1 MSYKFNP
8 LVSLGLDQIA
18 SYDAL
23 NLLGTVANQAAL
35 PGGATTGDVYQ
46 AEDTGIFYVWD
57 GAAWDSI
64 GTLAGPTGPTGATGA
79 DGADGVGV
87 PTGGSTGQALV
98 KASATDYDTQWS
110 DVTAVAALDDLTD
123 VTIATPSDGQVL
135 EYDAVA
141 GAWVN
146 AAPSGGGGTPGGA
159 DTQVQFNDG
168 GAFGGDAGLT
178 YNKTT
183 DELTVAGDINL
194 DDGGTFSTTV
204 QSVTPTANRTISFPD
219 ATGTVALVS
228 GANGTIQYN
237 DAGTLKGNSNFTVNV
252 DWDNSATTFTALKV
266 NVPDVLQG
274 AGDSNLLDLQA
285 GGTSRFKVNNNGSIN
300 IYSTGTNTP
309 TSFGIG
315 SPVTSLLATYSGAR
329 WNAAIGSDRLVLE
342 NTSWLGFSSLPGT
355 NANFPLGG
363 NVDTRLY
370 RDSAGV
376 VKITDGSAG
385 TGYLKL
391 IPTTVG
397 ALTPAGT
404 VGAGTKAFVTDS
416 TSTLS
421 AHHGQVVVG
430 GGTNFVPVFSDGT
443 NWIVG

>member
-18 SYDAL
+18 SYAAL
-23 NLLGTVANQAAL
+23 NVLGTVANQAAL

-46 AEDTGIFYVWD
+46 AENDGIFYVWD

-64 GTLAGPTGPTGATGA
+64 GTLAGPAGPAGATGPAGA
-79 DGADGVGV
+79 DGADGTDGADGADGQTILNGTVDPTDNVTGTDGDFYINTASNEIFGPRTAGAWGSGTSLVG
-87 PTGGSTGQALV
+87 PAGAGG
-98 KASATDYDTQWS
+98 ATT
-110 DVTAVAALDDLTD
+110 LGGLTD
-123 VTIATPSDGQVL
+123 VDLTTSPPTNGEALV
-135 EYDAVA
+135 YDSVNSEWVPGSA
-141 GAWVN
+141 GAT
-146 AAPSGGGGTPGGA
+146 AAGA
-159 DTQVQFNDG
+159 
-168 GAFGGDAGLT
+168 
-178 YNKTT
+178 
-183 DELTVAGDINL
+183 
-194 DDGGTFSTTV
+194 
-204 QSVTPTANRTISFPD
+204 ANQ
-219 ATGTVALVS
+219 
-228 GANGTIQYN
+228 IQYN
-237 DAGTLKGNSNFTVNV
+237 DGAGGLAASSDFTVNV
-252 DWDNSATTFTALKV
+252 DWDNPSTTFTALKV

-274 AGDSNLLDLQA
+274 AGDSSLLDLQA
-285 GGTSRFKVNNNGSIN
+285 GGASRFKVNNNGSLN
-300 IYSTGTNTP
+300 IYSVGTNTP
-309 TSFGIG
+309 TGFGIG
-315 SPVTSLLATYSGAR
+315 TPVTSLLATYTGAR
-329 WNAAIGSDRLVLE
+329 WNAGISGDRLALE
-342 NTSWLGFSSLPGT
+342 STSWLGFSSLPGT
-355 NANFPLGG
+355 NANFALGG

-397 ALTPAGT
+397 ALTAAAT

-430 GGTNFVPVFSDGT
+430 GGNNFVPVFSDGT